1 MSEENS
7 HFVAVVGAGP
17 AGLFGARELATQ
29 GAQVVLFNR
38 DIKPGGLA
46 EYGIYPD
53 KHTMKG
59 GLRKQF
65 HQVLENNNITY
76 YGNVRIG
83 AQGDLSLDDLRC
95 LGFQAML
102 VTAGAQ
108 GTKWLGLPGEDLR
121 GVYHAKDV
129 VYYYNKLPPYSQRKF
144 YFGKRCAII
153 GAGNVMVDISRF
165 LIREIKADEVISVVR
180 RGPAEVNFTKEE
192 MKHIVANL
200 DLAAF
205 ETELRRVLPA
215 LEAVNEGS
223 DIGRQKILDALP
235 KADPKFA
242 DTRFRFEFLTSP
254 VGMLGENGVLTGL
267 EVEDNILVLKDGQ
280 LKARGTGH
288 KRVLDVDTVIFAI
301 GDKVDPSVGLPVASN
316 EFVKNPVP
324 RFPVENLSYEVF
336 DPASQASIPDI
347 FVGGWSRQAS
357 DGLVGL
363 ARKDGTNAAKAVLQY
378 LQTLPTVQPSLEE
391 VAKKMKSLP
400 KPVIT
405 KDELHRLDAVES
417 AEAQRRGQEEFKFA
431 SNEEMLQALGLE
443 EVTVD
448 SAD

>member
-1 MSEENS
+1 MAEANT
-7 HFVAVVGAGP
+7 HFVAVIGAGP
-17 AGLFGARELATQ
+17 AGLFGARELASQ
-29 GAQVVLFNR
+29 GSQVVLFNR

-59 GLRKQF
+59 GLRQQF
-65 HQVLENNNITY
+65 HQVLENPNITY
-76 YGNVRIG
+76 YGNITIG
-83 AQGDLSLDDLRC
+83 AQGDISLDDLRC
-95 LGFQAML
+95 LGFQALL

-129 VYYYNKLPPYSQRKF
+129 VYHYNKLPPYSQRQF
-144 YFGKRCAII
+144 YFGKHCAII
-153 GAGNVMVDISRF
+153 GAGNVMVDIARF

-180 RGPAEVNFTKEE
+180 RGPGEVNFTKEE
-192 MKHIVANL
+192 MKHVVANL

-205 ETELRRVLPA
+205 EAEIRRVLPA
-215 LEAVNEGS
+215 LQAVNETS
-223 DIGRQKILDALP
+223 DVGRQKVLDALP

-254 VGMLGENGVLTGL
+254 VAMLGENGILTGL

-288 KRVLDVDTVIFAI
+288 KRVLPVDTIIFAI
-301 GDKVDPSVGLPVASN
+301 GDRVDDSFGLPVASN
-316 EFVKNPVP
+316 EFIKNPSP
-324 RFPVENLSYEVF
+324 RFPVDGLSYEAY
-336 DPASQASIPDI
+336 DPAADAPIQDI

-357 DGLVGL
+357 EGLVGV

-378 LQTLPTVQPSLEE
+378 VQTLPAVAPKLDE
-391 VAKKMKSLP
+391 VARKVKALP
-400 KPVIT
+400 KPIIT
-405 KDELHRLDAVES
+405 KDELHKLEATEA
-417 AEAQRRGQEEFKFA
+417 AEAQKRGLEEFKFG

-443 EVTVD
+443 QVTVD
-448 SAD
+448 STE

>member
-1 MSEENS
+1 MSEES
-7 HFVAVVGAGP
+7 RHYVAVIGAGP
-17 AGLFGARELATQ
+17 AGLFGARELAVQ

-65 HQVLENNNITY
+65 HQVLENPNIVY
-76 YGNVRIG
+76 YGNIKVG
-83 AQGDLSLDDLRC
+83 AHGDLTLDDLRG
-95 LGFQAML
+95 LGFQAIL

-144 YFGKRCAII
+144 YFGKHCAII

-180 RGPAEVNFTKEE
+180 RGPGEVNFTKEE
-192 MKHIVANL
+192 MKHIIANL

-205 ETELRRVLPA
+205 EAEIRRVLPA

-223 DIGRQKILDALP
+223 DIGRHKVLDALP

-242 DTRFRFEFLTSP
+242 DTRFRFEFLSSP
-254 VGMLGENGVLTGL
+254 VRMLGENGILTGL
-267 EVEDNILVLKDGQ
+267 EIEDNILVQKDGQ
-280 LKARGTGH
+280 LKAKGTGH
-288 KRVLDVDTVIFAI
+288 MRTLPVDTVIFAI
-301 GDKVDPSVGLPVASN
+301 GDKVDDSFGLPVASN
-316 EFVKNPVP
+316 EFIKNPTP
-324 RFPVENLSYEVF
+324 RYPVENLSYEAF
-336 DPASQASIPDI
+336 DPASQSPITDV

-357 DGLVGL
+357 EGLVGL
-363 ARKDGTNAAKAVLQY
+363 ARKDGTNASKAVWQY
-378 LQTLPTVQPSLEE
+378 LETLPLIQPDGEAL
-391 VAKKMKSLP
+391 ANKMKSLN

-405 KDELHRLDAVES
+405 KDELEKLDAAEA
-417 AEAQRRGQEEFKFA
+417 AEAQKRGQEEFKFG
-431 SNEEMLQALGLE
+431 SNEEMLQVLGLQE
-443 EVTVD
+443 ATAN